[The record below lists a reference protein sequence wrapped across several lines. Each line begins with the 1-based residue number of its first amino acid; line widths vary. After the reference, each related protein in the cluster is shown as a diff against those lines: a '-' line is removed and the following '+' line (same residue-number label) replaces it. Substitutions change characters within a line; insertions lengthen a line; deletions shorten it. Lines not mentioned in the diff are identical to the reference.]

1 MLKYKIGDLVKLTN
15 GCTTRITD
23 YASSISGEEGYI
35 GDEQCL
41 ITPEMIICKIEE

>member
-15 GCTTRITD
+15 GYITRITD
-23 YASSISGEEGYI
+23 YASGMSGEEGYI
-35 GDEQCL
+35 GDEQSL